1 MDIAMKQYISVD
13 IGGTKCAVSLWQ
25 EIDSVSTDTLSG
37 GCGNPPKM
45 LRKNKFPTPPT
56 PEETISLLV
65 SHAKELSEG
74 QAIDAVGI
82 SCGGPLNSKKGL
94 LLCPPNLPGWI
105 DIDIVTPFQEA
116 VGAPAFL
123 QNDAN
128 ACALAEWLW
137 GAGKGFQNVVFLTFG
152 TGMGGGLILDG
163 KLYCGTSDMGGEV
176 GHMRVADDGPVGFG
190 KRGSFEG
197 YCSGG
202 GMARLAE
209 ERMPDWLKSGK
220 TTLLKDTE
228 ITAKSISEAADTGD
242 AFALA
247 VIEECGEKLGL
258 GISNIID
265 IINPEIVVIGSIYGR
280 EKRFPPIVERVVK
293 REAIPFSSEV
303 CRIVYAG
310 LGESVGDFAAV
321 AAAKYGQEQNKCKV

>member
-1 MDIAMKQYISVD
+1 MKQYISVD
-13 IGGTKCAVSLWQ
+13 IGGTKCAVSLWR
-25 EIDSVSTDTLSG
+25 DSNSA
-37 GCGNPPKM
+37 NPPDM
-45 LRKNKFPTPPT
+45 LKKNRFATLPT
-56 PEETISLLV
+56 PEATIALLV
-65 SHAKELSEG
+65 SHAKELAEG
-74 QAIDAVGI
+74 QQIDAVGI

-105 DIDIVTPFQEA
+105 DIDIVTPFREA
-116 VGAPAFL
+116 IGAPAFL

-137 GAGKGFQNVVFLTFG
+137 GAAKGCQNVVFLTFG

-197 YCSGG
+197 FCSGG
-202 GMARLAE
+202 GMARLAG
-209 ERMPDWLKSGK
+209 ERMPDWLRAGK
-220 TTLLKDTE
+220 TTVLKDTE
-228 ITAKSISEAADTGD
+228 ITAKSISEAADSGD
-242 AFALA
+242 AFALS
-247 VIEECGEKLGL
+247 VIQECGEKLGL

-280 EKRFPPIVERVVK
+280 ELRFAPIVEQVVA
-293 REAIPFSSEV
+293 REAIPFSWEV
-303 CRIVYAG
+303 CRIVCAG

-321 AAAKYGQEQNKCKV
+321 AAAKYGQEQAKSAVHS

>member
-1 MDIAMKQYISVD
+1 MEQYISVD

-25 EIDSVSTDTLSG
+25 DAANDTP
-37 GCGNPPKM
+37 NM
-45 LRKNKFPTPPT
+45 LNKIKFATPPT
-56 PEETISLLV
+56 PGETITLLV
-65 SHAKELSEG
+65 SHAKELAEG
-74 QAIDAVGI
+74 KVINAVGI
-82 SCGGPLNSKKGL
+82 SCGGPLNSRKGL

-105 DIDIVTPFQEA
+105 NIDIVTPLQEA
-116 VGAPAFL
+116 VGAATFL

-137 GAGKGFQNVVFLTFG
+137 GAGKGYHNIVFLTFG

-163 KLYCGTSDMGGEV
+163 KLYCGTSDMGAEV

-202 GMARLAE
+202 GMARLAG
-209 ERMPDWLKSGK
+209 ERMPDWLSTGK
-220 TTLLKDTE
+220 PTILKDTE
-228 ITAKSISEAADTGD
+228 ITAKSISEAADAGD
-242 AFALA
+242 KFAISI
-247 VIEECGEKLGL
+247 IEECGEKLGL

-265 IINPEIVVIGSIYGR
+265 IINPELVIIGSIYGR
-280 EKRFPPIVERVVK
+280 EKRFAPIVERIVA
-293 REAIPFSSEV
+293 REAIPFSVEV

-310 LGESVGDFAAV
+310 LGESVGDYAAV
-321 AAAKYGQEQNKCKV
+321 AAAKYGRTVSADNTCD

>member
-1 MDIAMKQYISVD
+1 MKQYISVD
-13 IGGTKCAVSLWQ
+13 IGGTKCAVSLWR
-25 EIDSVSTDTLSG
+25 DSNSA
-37 GCGNPPKM
+37 NPPDM
-45 LRKNKFPTPPT
+45 LKKNRFATLPT
-56 PEETISLLV
+56 PEATIALLV
-65 SHAKELSEG
+65 SHAKELAEG
-74 QAIDAVGI
+74 QQIDAVGI

-105 DIDIVTPFQEA
+105 DIDIVTPFREA
-116 VGAPAFL
+116 IGAPAFL

-137 GAGKGFQNVVFLTFG
+137 GAAKGCQNVVFLTFG

-197 YCSGG
+197 FCSGG
-202 GMARLAE
+202 GMARLAG
-209 ERMPDWLKSGK
+209 ERMPDWLRAGK
-220 TTLLKDTE
+220 TTVLKDTE
-228 ITAKSISEAADTGD
+228 ITAKSISEAADSGD
-242 AFALA
+242 AFALS
-247 VIEECGEKLGL
+247 VIQECGEKLGL

-280 EKRFPPIVERVVK
+280 EPRFAPIVEQVVA
-293 REAIPFSSEV
+293 REAIPFSWEV
-303 CRIVYAG
+303 CRIVCAG

-321 AAAKYGQEQNKCKV
+321 AAAKYGQEQAKSAVHS

>member
-1 MDIAMKQYISVD
+1 MKKYISVD
-13 IGGTKCAVSLWQ
+13 IGGTKCAVSLW
-25 EIDSVSTDTLSG
+25 EETDTFSD
-37 GCGNPPKM
+37 CSENPPKM
-45 LRKNKFPTPPT
+45 LKKNKFATPPT
-56 PEETISLLV
+56 PGETIALLV
-65 SHAKELSEG
+65 GHAKELAGG
-74 QAIDAVGI
+74 QVIDAVGI

-105 DIDIVTPFQEA
+105 NIDIVTPFREA
-116 VGAPAFL
+116 IGAPAFL

-137 GAGKGFQNVVFLTFG
+137 GAGKGHQNIVFLTFG

-176 GHMRVADDGPVGFG
+176 GHMRVAEDGPVGFN

-209 ERMPDWLKSGK
+209 ERMPDWLNAGKS
-220 TTLLKDTE
+220 TLLKDAE
-228 ITAKSISEAADTGD
+228 ISAKSISEAADAGD
-242 AFALA
+242 AFALS
-247 VIEECGEKLGL
+247 VIGECGEKLGL

-265 IINPEIVVIGSIYGR
+265 LVNPEIVVIGSIYGR
-280 EKRFPPIVERVVK
+280 EKRFAPIVERVVA
-293 REAIPFSSEV
+293 REAIPFSWEV

-310 LGESVGDFAAV
+310 LGEAVGDFAAV
-321 AAAKYGQEQNKCKV
+321 AAAKYGQEQSKCKV

>member
-1 MDIAMKQYISVD
+1 MKQYISVD

-25 EIDSVSTDTLSG
+25 ED
-37 GCGNPPKM
+37 CPANPPEM
-45 LRKNKFPTPPT
+45 LKKIKFATLPT
-56 PEETISLLV
+56 PEATIAQLV
-65 SHAKELSEG
+65 SHAKDLSEG

-105 DIDIVTPFQEA
+105 NIDIVTPFREA
-116 VGAPAFL
+116 VGAPAYL

-137 GAGKGFQNVVFLTFG
+137 GAGKGYRNVVFLTFG

-176 GHMRVADDGPVGFG
+176 GHMRVAEDGPVGFG

-202 GMARLAE
+202 GMARLAG
-209 ERMPDWLKSGK
+209 ERMPDWLKAGR
-220 TTLLKDTE
+220 TTILKDTE
-228 ITAKSISEAADTGD
+228 ITAKSISDAADTGD
-242 AFALA
+242 KFALS

-265 IINPEIVVIGSIYGR
+265 IINPEIIVIGSIYGR
-280 EKRFPPIVERVVK
+280 EPRFAPIVERVVK
-293 REAIPFSSEV
+293 CEAIPFSAEV

-321 AAAKYGQEQNKCKV
+321 AAAKYGEQTKLTVSS

>member
-1 MDIAMKQYISVD
+1 MKQYISVD
-13 IGGTKCAVSLWQ
+13 IGGTKCAVSLWI
-25 EIDSVSTDTLSG
+25 ETDTLSV
-37 GCGNPPKM
+37 CTNNLPKM
-45 LRKNKFPTPPT
+45 LKKIKFATPST
-56 PEETISLLV
+56 PEATIALLV
-65 SHAKELSEG
+65 STAKELAEG

-105 DIDIVTPFQEA
+105 NIDIVTPIQQA
-116 VGAPAFL
+116 IAAPAFL

-202 GMARLAE
+202 GMARLVG
-209 ERMPDWLKSGK
+209 ERMPDWLSTGK
-220 TTLLKDTE
+220 PTILKDTE
-228 ITAKSISEAADTGD
+228 ITAKSISEAADAGD
-242 AFALA
+242 KFAISI
-247 VIEECGEKLGL
+247 IEECGEKLGL

-265 IINPEIVVIGSIYGR
+265 IINPELVIIGSIYGR
-280 EKRFPPIVERVVK
+280 EKRFAPIVERIVA
-293 REAIPFSSEV
+293 REAIPFSWEV

-321 AAAKYGQEQNKCKV
+321 AAAKYGQTVSPCS

>member
-1 MDIAMKQYISVD
+1 M
-13 IGGTKCAVSLWQ
+13 
-25 EIDSVSTDTLSG
+25 
-37 GCGNPPKM
+37 
-45 LRKNKFPTPPT
+45 
-56 PEETISLLV
+56 
-65 SHAKELSEG
+65 
-74 QAIDAVGI
+74 
-82 SCGGPLNSKKGL
+82 
-94 LLCPPNLPGWI
+94 
-105 DIDIVTPFQEA
+105 
-116 VGAPAFL
+116 PAFL

-163 KLYCGTSDMGGEV
+163 KLYCGTNDMGGEV
-176 GHMRVADDGPVGFG
+176 GHMRVAEDGPVGFN

-202 GMARLAE
+202 GIARLAG
-209 ERMPDWLKSGK
+209 ERMPAWLNAGK
-220 TTLLKDTE
+220 TTVLKDVD
-228 ITAKSISEAADTGD
+228 ITAKSISEAADAGD
-242 AFALA
+242 AFALS

-280 EKRFPPIVERVVK
+280 EKRFAPIVERVVAH
-293 REAIPFSSEV
+293 EAIPFSWEV

-321 AAAKYGQEQNKCKV
+321 AAAKYGQEQSVY